1 MLHIDYHGHPKKPF
15 RQLIHDYSSNF
26 LILDE
31 VLENEAHFEY
41 VYQDLLDL
49 LKYGLEFKHVREMPI
64 SFAIHRSDYEE
75 NQKLYTLEVRHF
87 LSNMVMWYAFMK
99 MDKVEIMD
107 ESFIIDWRNKPVK
120 FIASYIDEKV
130 IPNYEGDFHSLN
142 AICDEIVYHVKAI
155 SDAFCM
161 IFGYSASIYDIMKAE
176 EADPEIHEILYGHID
191 PSLQPREME
200 QLLAEKNRKLMDA
213 FGRSNS
219 DLVPLLKS
227 GKNLSDNQFKEIFL
241 RIGFKSDISN
251 RTIPWF
257 IDSNLLITGIDTP
270 AAFYILAESGRKALM
285 NTKLSMSKPGALSK
299 KMNHNA
305 TPIVLRKDH
314 QHCNS
319 TRPIYYTIEDETF
332 LQMLDKRWYYDEAG
346 HLKLLNA
353 KTDSHLIGKRLGFRS
368 PCTCNSKEGVCEL
381 CYGTLFDINDDL
393 FSQGSLAAKPTS
405 ISFRAHCQIVAA

>member
-26 LILDE
+26 LVLDE

-49 LKYGLEFKHVREMPI
+49 LKYGLEFKYVREMPI

-200 QLLAEKNRKLMDA
+200 QLLAEKNQRLMDA
-213 FGRSNS
+213 FARSDS
-219 DLVPLLKS
+219 DLRPLLLS
-227 GKNLSDNQFKEIFL
+227 GKNLSSDQFREIFL
-241 RIGFKSDISN
+241 RIGFKADMTN
-251 RTIPWF
+251 RTVPWF
-257 IDSNLLITGIDTP
+257 IDSNLLITGIDNP
-270 AAFYILAESGRKALM
+270 AAFYIIAGAGRKALM
-285 NTKLSMSKPGALSK
+285 DTKLSMSKPGALSK
-299 KMNHNA
+299 KMNHNT
-305 TPIVLRKDH
+305 TPVILRHDH
-314 QHCNS
+314 QHCNT
-319 TRPIYYTIEDETF
+319 TRPIYYTIEDEDF
-332 LQMLDKRWYYDEAG
+332 LELLDKRWYYDEDG
-346 HLKLLNA
+346 EMKLLNA

-393 FSQGSLAAKPTS
+393 FSQGSLAAKQCS
-405 ISFRAHCQIVAA
+405 SMARNQVAA